1 MATDLTIILPDGT
14 TRLEGDSPVVV
25 IGPNGSGKTRQTRN
39 LGTASDITID
49 FVNALRNT
57 RVAPELPVMGFDTA
71 RSNFQGQKNQA
82 RHAHWELT
90 SEFDFMLSQLIAQ
103 SSMVAMQFV
112 SRFREDSAEAGQ
124 PELGP
129 LERVEDLW
137 KKVYPGRKLLWRDWK
152 PLVASTVNGDSVEY
166 SANQMSDGEKAA
178 LYLAGRVFLAD
189 PGILVVDE
197 PETHFHSLLA
207 VRLWNAL
214 EEARPDI
221 RFVYVTHDLTFA
233 LSRRDARYV
242 LASPTGGLR
251 AIEIDGDLP
260 GDVAG
265 ALLGSASLSFYAS
278 RVVFCEGEESSL
290 DRQLYG
296 AWFSGADTVVKPVGN
311 SQMVLRCVDSLR
323 RSGIAQSLSATGII
337 DGDFH
342 PDAFKSGVPAGVHA
356 LTLHE
361 VESLYCLAGVV
372 RAVCEHVGVN
382 FDESDYLR
390 KLSASVSEAQRHQLV
405 VQRWKARIEPNL
417 AGIVGGV
424 SKKGQSLESLVN
436 DLPSIFDLSNWSF
449 SPQELLEEEKKR
461 VEAAIPGGTEEQL
474 LSLVPGKQLL
484 PLAARTAGMQQST
497 YTDLVAKALVGAEDV
512 TLKPLHDKL
521 VVALTPYLP
530 DRVNSQ
536 SQPKS

>member
-1 MATDLTIILPDGT
+1 MILPDGT
-14 TRLEGDSPVVV
+14 TRLEGNSPVVV

-39 LGTASDITID
+39 LRTATDITID

-82 RHAHWELT
+82 RNAHWELT

-103 SSMVAMQFV
+103 SSMMAMQFV
-112 SRFREDSAEAGQ
+112 SRFRENSAEVGQ
-124 PELGP
+124 PEAGP

-152 PLVASTVNGDSVEY
+152 PLVVSTVNGDSVEY

-189 PGILVVDE
+189 PGVLVVDE

-214 EEARPDI
+214 EDARPDV

-242 LASPTGGLR
+242 LASPTDGLR

-290 DRQLYG
+290 DRQLYS
-296 AWFSGADTVVKPVGN
+296 AWFNGIDTVVKPVG
-311 SQMVLRCVDSLR
+311 SCQMVLRCVESLR

-342 PDAFKSGVPAGVHA
+342 SDAFKGGVPAGVHA
-356 LTLHE
+356 LRLHE
-361 VESLYCLAGVV
+361 VESLYCLVGVV
-372 RAVCEHVGVN
+372 RAICEHLSAD
-382 FDESDYLR
+382 FDEPSYLQQ
-390 KLSASVSEAQRHQLV
+390 LGASVSEAQRHQLV

-417 AGIVGGV
+417 AGIVSGV
-424 SKKGQSLESLVN
+424 SKKGHSLDNLVKE
-436 DLPSIFDLSNWSF
+436 LPNIFDPSNWSF
-449 SPQELLEEEKKR
+449 SPQDLLQEEKKR
-461 VEAAIPGGTEEQL
+461 VESVIPGGAEEQL
-474 LSLVPGKQLL
+474 LSLIPGKQLV
-484 PLAARTAGMQQST
+484 PLAARTAGMQLSA
-497 YTDLVAKALVGAEDV
+497 YTDLVAKALVNAEDV
-512 TLKPLHDKL
+512 ALKPLHDKL
-521 VVALTPYLP
+521 VSALTPYLP
-530 DRVNSQ
+530 ERFS
-536 SQPKS
+536 